1 VKLFVLVRLLSGM
14 SFSHFGELWL
24 AWSHGGALL
33 PELRIDILV
42 PSGGSRRGSVGHSE
56 LGAAASRKAVW
67 WDLRLASLLTHLFF
81 LWFLD
86 RIAVLRYVDAAIVTD
101 RVAWSV
107 SLSETVMS
115 PAKTAEPI
123 EIRWDLDSGGPNKA
137 CTVGYSACW

>member
-1 VKLFVLVRLLSGM
+1 VKLCVLARLLSGM

-33 PELRIDILV
+33 PGCTHRHTGAKRWLPARI
-42 PSGGSRRGSVGHSE
+42 GGQSE
-56 LGAAASRKAVW
+56 LWTAASRKAVW
-67 WDLRLASLLTHLFF
+67 WDLRLASQLTHLFF
-81 LWFLD
+81 SLVF
-86 RIAVLRYVDAAIVTD
+86 RPHRRAAYIDAAIVKD

-107 SLSETVMS
+107 TLSETVVS

-137 CTVGYSACW
+137 CIR